1 MKRVDE
7 NCLIV
12 GGGKMGLLHGALINR
27 VSGLRVSGIV
37 DPSFQSR
44 SVAKGIG
51 ISAPIFSSV
60 ESAIRKLDVGIAIIC
75 TPPKSHFPLAKK
87 FMENGWGVFVEKPL
101 TMDSNLSQELV
112 DLAIK
117 ENLYNQVGFQLRFNP
132 AIRFLYDY
140 INENGSDILGRI
152 KSLEIEILSPQFS
165 KITNQNLGLVRGG
178 VEWDLLPHVADLAFY
193 LMNVKRSGI
202 ISISETMKS
211 SWRSVSTKISLKDAN
226 IKLIADWA
234 NSSVRKVETRGELA
248 LIGENRIYF
257 DMDKVWLNGGEVL
270 FHRRVQE
277 NPFFE
282 IADQEYSFQ
291 IKHLSDSVNGSV
303 QGPAAGFESGL
314 LVDWAIG
321 EMRDVES

>member
-1 MKRVDE
+1 MKRNCVD
-7 NCLIV
+7 CLIV

-51 ISAPIFSSV
+51 ISVPIFSSV
-60 ESAIRKLDVGIAIIC
+60 ESAIRKLDAGIAIIC
-75 TPPKSHFPLAKK
+75 TPPKSHFSLTKK

-112 DLAIK
+112 DFAIK
-117 ENLYNQVGFQLRFNP
+117 HDLYNQVGFQLRFNP
-132 AIRFLYDY
+132 AVRFLYDY
-140 INENGSDILGRI
+140 MNEKDSDILRRI
-152 KSLEIEILSPQFS
+152 DSLEIEILSPQFS
-165 KITNQNLGLVRGG
+165 KITDQNMGLVRGG
-178 VEWDLLPHVADLAFY
+178 VEWDLLPHVVDLAFY
-193 LMNVKRSGI
+193 LMNVKRDGI
-202 ISISETMKS
+202 LSISKTRKDSWKS
-211 SWRSVSTKISLKDAN
+211 ISTEIGLKEAN

-234 NSSVRKVETRGELA
+234 NNSVRKVETKGELV
-248 LIGENRIYF
+248 LIGGSRIYF
-257 DMDKVWLNGGEVL
+257 DMDKVCLNEEVL
-270 FHRRVQE
+270 FHRRAQE

-291 IKHLSDSVNGSV
+291 IGHLSDNVSDSPR
-303 QGPAAGFESGL
+303 GPAAGFESGL